1 MKILRIKHFVIFVTL
16 CSLLSCKREKITL
29 NAIAGKQIMISDSV
43 SSDNDIETFVSPYR
57 KRVNEVL
64 DSTLAYAAI
73 PITKDDG
80 KYNTSAGNLMA
91 DIVFKEANPIFQ
103 ARTGKAIDFVILNH
117 GGIRSIISKGAVS
130 TRTAYEVMPFENTIV
145 VVELNGKSVREL
157 VSFLIRSN
165 RAHPIS
171 GIQIVIDKDDSLQY
185 LNIQG
190 KPFNEDQNYYVAT
203 NNYLVSGGDDMG
215 FFKDGIKITETD
227 YLVRNA
233 LIDHFKKVDTLAP
246 SVDDRFY
253 KLNQ

>member
-1 MKILRIKHFVIFVTL
+1 M
-16 CSLLSCKREKITL
+16 
-29 NAIAGKQIMISDSV
+29 
-43 SSDNDIETFVSPYR
+43 
-57 KRVNEVL
+57 
-64 DSTLAYAAI
+64 
-73 PITKDDG
+73 
-80 KYNTSAGNLMA
+80 
-91 DIVFKEANPIFQ
+91 
-103 ARTGKAIDFVILNH
+103 ILNH

-215 FFKDGIKITETD
+215 FFKDGLKITEID

-253 KLNQ
+253 KLNQLYDEAKKVHKKYCRRFGYGRPWWYFAGIM